1 MKRLSIILLG
11 LSFAVISTLS
21 AQQPVTAIIDSS
33 NTVLD
38 FKKEVY
44 TKENIPFKKPIPLP
58 YVREAD
64 VMWYKVIWWMVDLRE
79 KQNLPLYY
87 PTQPIGSRVNLVY
100 LLLKGVESG
109 EINAYD
115 PDVPFNEFART
126 LSKEDL
132 DLKFGARRDTTE
144 VPDEDGNMKSTII
157 VQERKMEDVK
167 RLMIKEILYVD
178 KKHSMLKRQVIGI
191 CPIRIYSRG
200 GVEDDASSM
209 ELKQTMWI
217 YMPEAR
223 DILARHP
230 IYNRF
235 NDAQNVSF
243 DDFFMQNRF
252 SGYIYQ
258 ISNDYDNRAIN
269 EYMSGV
275 DALYE
280 AQRIK
285 MEIFDMEQNLWEY

>member
-1 MKRLSIILLG
+1 MKRLSILFLG
-11 LSFAVISTLS
+11 LSFVVVSTLS
-21 AQQPVTAIIDSS
+21 AQQPVAAKVDSS

-44 TKENIPFKKPIPLP
+44 TKENIPYKKPIPLP
-58 YVREAD
+58 FVREAD
-64 VMWYKVIWWMVDLRE
+64 VLWYKTIWWMVDLRE
-79 KQNLPLYY
+79 KNNLPLYY
-87 PTQPIGSRVNLVY
+87 PSQPIGSRVNLVY

-115 PDVPFNEFART
+115 PIVPFNEFART
-126 LSKEDL
+126 ISIDEL
-132 DLKFGARRDTTE
+132 DQNFGAKKDTID
-144 VPDEDGNMKSTII
+144 VPDEDGNMISQIRDI
-157 VQERKMEDVK
+157 PRRIDEVKM
-167 RLMIKEILYVD
+167 LMIKEIIYID
-178 KKHSMLKRQVIGI
+178 KKHSTLKREVIGI
-191 CPIRIYSRG
+191 CPIRLYSRSG
-200 GVEDDASSM
+200 DDDASSM
-209 ELKQTMWI
+209 EMKQTMWI

-243 DDFFMQNRF
+243 DDFFMQSRF

-258 ISNDYDNRAIN
+258 ISNEYNNRAIN
-269 EYMSGV
+269 EYLAGV
-275 DALYE
+275 DVLYE

-285 MEIFDMEQNLWEY
+285 MEIFDIEQDLWEY